1 MEEYYNKYDI
11 ILEGKNPEEFKRHVA
26 VQAGIKNELCWN
38 KVAFREVF
46 FVNVVHKKWDPR
58 RENMHSMISVHGGAR
73 NGEGTEQLHCAL

>member
-46 FVNVVHKKWDPR
+46 FCECSSQKMRP
-58 RENMHSMISVHGGAR
+58 
-73 NGEGTEQLHCAL
+73 

>member
-11 ILEGKNPEEFKRHVA
+11 ILEGKNPEEFKRHGA

-46 FVNVVHKKWDPR
+46 FVNVVHKK
-58 RENMHSMISVHGGAR
+58 
-73 NGEGTEQLHCAL
+73 